1 MGLRGLAWP
10 FTCLIRLSE
19 ISCLFQTQYLTV
31 IGEDSLKCNKC
42 TKLQFI
48 HIVNGNVQK
57 VMHLK
62 QQRRKK
68 HSERRKHC
76 TLAVARQSQKFSP
89 CCAADP
95 LPGGAADPLPGGA
108 GRPKFHQLEL
118 EKVTTFTRAFVRC
131 IKLHL

>member
-76 TLAVARQSQKFSP
+76 TLAVARRSQNFFALLRCRPPSRGCWTAKISSAGARDGHYLYQSICSLYQIAS
-89 CCAADP
+89 
-95 LPGGAADPLPGGA
+95 L
-108 GRPKFHQLEL
+108 
-118 EKVTTFTRAFVRC
+118 
-131 IKLHL
+131 I